1 MEYIKFLPI
10 LEMCM
15 EETISQKSKLCE
27 AARITS
33 SDIIN
38 RAEILHAVINRVKEN
53 LLAKTENVLEIE
65 IKKMENHE
73 KELRTW
79 ISWLSAQTDISHQN
93 VPCFKRGNNKEHNVH
108 NGKKELLA
116 SLQRL
121 CEIQHTSLY
130 FKSGESIT
138 DTNIGSLFG
147 TVQNFSITP
156 PSPIRKVR
164 RDTFPTIKVHCS
176 SRFKCKGSSGNI
188 HAIAPISVNEAWICC
203 GWGSKEI
210 QLYHTNGELLV
221 SVTLDIPVDHIVS
234 TKNGN
239 VLISSYNG
247 NSIWRL
253 DEQLNVTLFANLS
266 FIPRG
271 MAVHPRTNEL
281 YVCGVERDGSRDDLL
296 SLNRRHLIAR
306 FSADGTFIS
315 DITISPH
322 DPHRLGLM
330 NEDKVCFSDYGKNNK
345 RQLVVMD
352 KMGTVLCVYEGRH
365 ELENPFYPLGT
376 QVDQYEN
383 IIVADWNNDCVH
395 LLDKNGE
402 FSQFLVDQ
410 ESDIERPCSLG
421 LDTDGHLWVG
431 NATGHVHVFSYCTWL

>member
-1 MEYIKFLPI
+1 M
-10 LEMCM
+10 
-15 EETISQKSKLCE
+15 
-27 AARITS
+27 
-33 SDIIN
+33 
-38 RAEILHAVINRVKEN
+38 
-53 LLAKTENVLEIE
+53 
-65 IKKMENHE
+65 
-73 KELRTW
+73 
-79 ISWLSAQTDISHQN
+79 
-93 VPCFKRGNNKEHNVH
+93 
-108 NGKKELLA
+108 
-116 SLQRL
+116 
-121 CEIQHTSLY
+121 
-130 FKSGESIT
+130 
-138 DTNIGSLFG
+138 
-147 TVQNFSITP
+147 
-156 PSPIRKVR
+156 
-164 RDTFPTIKVHCS
+164 
-176 SRFKCKGSSGNI
+176 
-188 HAIAPISVNEAWICC
+188 
-203 GWGSKEI
+203 
-210 QLYHTNGELLV
+210 
-221 SVTLDIPVDHIVS
+221 
-234 TKNGN
+234 
-239 VLISSYNG
+239 
-247 NSIWRL
+247 
-253 DEQLNVTLFANLS
+253 
-266 FIPRG
+266 
-271 MAVHPRTNEL
+271 HPKTNEL

-431 NATGHVHVFSYCTWL
+431 NATDRKSVV